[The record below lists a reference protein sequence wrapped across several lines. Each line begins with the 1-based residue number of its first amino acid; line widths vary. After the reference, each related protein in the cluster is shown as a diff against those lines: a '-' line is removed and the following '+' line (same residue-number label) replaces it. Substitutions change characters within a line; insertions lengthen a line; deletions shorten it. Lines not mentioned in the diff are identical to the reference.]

1 MAGPQLRLNV
11 APGNEKTGTK
21 ENNNKRL
28 FRGKLQTLVRSFF
41 LLLFWSPG
49 LQLPQQREK
58 RKETSCTKRAASRST
73 ATGQSSRCPRW
84 RWSRQVSVGESSATP
99 TPTPPLRLTAPTM
112 PSDANIDWLLHIY
125 FTRREF
131 ERCRRLIERE
141 LNRHLNAEYLYFVK
155 VSEFSNRLRIRFL
168 LMMAGNSTLY
178 ICGRQGLIEREDG
191 NNIEALRNLQRA
203 VELNSRNIETY
214 KEIGRT
220 L

>member
-1 MAGPQLRLNV
+1 MAAPQLRLNV
-11 APGNEKTGTK
+11 APGNRKTGTK

-41 LLLFWSPG
+41 YCCFG
-49 LQLPQQREK
+49 HLQLPQQREK

-84 RWSRQVSVGESSATP
+84 RWSRQVSVGESSATS

-168 LMMAGNSTLY
+168 VMMAGNSTLY